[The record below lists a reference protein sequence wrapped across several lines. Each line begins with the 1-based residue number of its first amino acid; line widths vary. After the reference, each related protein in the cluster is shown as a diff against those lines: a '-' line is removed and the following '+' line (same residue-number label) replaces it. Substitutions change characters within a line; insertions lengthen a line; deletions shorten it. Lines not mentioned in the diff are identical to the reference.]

1 MLTRAATHP
10 ILVIV
15 QKQDQIV
22 FSLDHD
28 NFTVGRSIEAD
39 IHIPHPQVSRIQS
52 VIRRDDSGCYHL
64 IDGDIQGC
72 RSRNG
77 TYVNW
82 ERVQHRVLQVGDVIC
97 FGSPTAVAQFNHSET
112 APKRLRP
119 ETLVHNTDHLSTQL
133 ILPMES

>member
-1 MLTRAATHP
+1 MLTRVTTHSV
-10 ILVIV
+10 LTML

-28 NFTVGRSIEAD
+28 EFTVGRSIEAD
-39 IHIPHPQVSRIQS
+39 IHIPHPQVSRIQA
-52 VIRRDDSGCYHL
+52 VIRRDQTGQYHL
-64 IDGDIQGC
+64 IDGDGSGC
-72 RSRNG
+72 GSRNG

-82 ERVQHRVLQVGDVIC
+82 ERIRHRILQVGDVIC

-119 ETLVHNTDHLSTQL
+119 ETLIQNTEHLSTQV
-133 ILPMES
+133 ICAIES